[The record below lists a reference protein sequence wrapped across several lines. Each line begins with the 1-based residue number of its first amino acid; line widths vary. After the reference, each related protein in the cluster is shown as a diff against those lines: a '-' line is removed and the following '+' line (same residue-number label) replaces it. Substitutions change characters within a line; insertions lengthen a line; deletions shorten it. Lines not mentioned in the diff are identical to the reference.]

1 MNNQDTI
8 NILLFIINIGAG
20 AIVKGMWDSLKEL
33 KSTDSNLAKKVND
46 IEVLV
51 VGNYVKKDELERY
64 MHAIFNKLDKIFDK
78 LDEKQDK

>member
-1 MNNQDTI
+1 MSNQDTI

-33 KSTDSNLAKKVND
+33 KSTDSQLSDKVNA

-64 MHAIFNKLDKIFDK
+64 MGAIFNKLDKIFDK

>member
-1 MNNQDTI
+1 MSNQDTI

-33 KSTDSNLAKKVND
+33 KTTDSHLSDKVNA